1 MNKTLIVPT
10 SLKDITLFQFLEYE
24 QLPET
29 LSDNDR
35 AIQTISIFCGLT
47 TMEVKKLP
55 VVVLE
60 KALSKIELAL
70 NEDAKLESIIKVN
83 EIEYGFIPNLDNIST
98 AEFIDIENYQKE
110 RKDLYKLMSVL
121 YRPLIKVEGKRYDI
135 ESYEG
140 KVNADFEEISMYHVK
155 SAMVFFCSLGLD
167 LMGYT
172 LRSLAAQNH
181 KDLEMLELQAL
192 LKSGDGLDTFMD
204 CAKETF
210 LNLMKWQNLIYTKHC
225 CGKVMN

>member
-1 MNKTLIVPT
+1 MNKTLTVPT

-35 AIQTISIFCGLT
+35 AIQTISIFCGLI

-70 NEDAKLESIIKVN
+70 NEDAKLESIITVN
-83 EIEYGFIPNLDNIST
+83 QIEYGFIPNLDNIST

-121 YRPLIKVEGKRYDI
+121 YRPLIKQEGKRYDI

-140 KVNADFEEISMYHVK
+140 RINADFEEISMYHVK

-172 LRSLAAQNH
+172 LRSLAAPNH

-192 LKSGDGLDTFMD
+192 LRSGDGLDSFMD

-225 CGKVMN
+225 CGKVTN